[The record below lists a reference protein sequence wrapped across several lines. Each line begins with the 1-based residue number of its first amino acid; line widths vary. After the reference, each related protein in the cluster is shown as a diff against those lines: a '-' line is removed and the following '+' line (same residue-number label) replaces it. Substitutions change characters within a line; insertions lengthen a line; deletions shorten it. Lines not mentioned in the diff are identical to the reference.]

1 MYLNES
7 VYHRK
12 NNPNPRR
19 FRMMFRE
26 RSRSQLQ
33 DGAVCVKLAGVR
45 PDKFDSE
52 KKMMW
57 VWNWRP
63 GVVVSGLNLPGY
75 VETL

>member
-7 VYHRK
+7 AYDRK

-19 FRMMFRE
+19 FKIMFRE
-26 RSRSQLQ
+26 RSRSKLQ

-45 PDKFDSE
+45 LDKLDSE

-57 VWNWRP
+57 VCIWRP
-63 GVVVSGLNLPGY
+63 GMVVPGLNLPGY